1 MIYNHKELLNILKN
15 LKTDYNVVGIKSS
28 FEDEG
33 VKFEELIKLRQLCL
47 STDIFLNIK
56 IGGCEA
62 ISDINNCLVLNVDG
76 MVAPM
81 V

>member
-33 VKFEELIKLRQLCL
+33 VKFKELIKLRQLC
-47 STDIFLNIK
+47 FY
-56 IGGCEA
+56 
-62 ISDINNCLVLNVDG
+62 
-76 MVAPM
+76 
-81 V
+81 